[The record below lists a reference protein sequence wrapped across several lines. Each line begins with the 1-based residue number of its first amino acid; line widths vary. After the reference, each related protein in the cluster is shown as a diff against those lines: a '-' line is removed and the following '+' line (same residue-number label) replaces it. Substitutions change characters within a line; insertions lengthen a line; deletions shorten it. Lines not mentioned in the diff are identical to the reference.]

1 LFLIG
6 TVAIAGIP
14 PLAGFWSKD
23 EIMGHAF
30 VHHHYVLYGM
40 AAIGAFL
47 TSFYMFRLTY
57 LTFYG
62 SSRLDHHT
70 AEHVHESPMVMIGPL
85 VVLAGLS
92 VIGGFPG
99 VPPENGWFHHFLHP
113 VAGIAGGAE
122 HETSS
127 GLMLGLMG
135 TATVIALLGWGL
147 AHYFY
152 SGHTTAADAL
162 AARMPGAYRTLLNK
176 YYVDELYDTLF
187 VEPTKRLGLL
197 WDWFDR
203 HVIDGVVR
211 AVGTMAD
218 VGSAGS
224 TWLEKYVIYGFL
236 NIIGYANH
244 LLARSWRR
252 LQSGMVH
259 HYAAIIVGGLF
270 ILVHLILLLW
280 TSTSSTGSSGR

>member
-1 LFLIG
+1 
-6 TVAIAGIP
+6 
-14 PLAGFWSKD
+14 
-23 EIMGHAF
+23 
-30 VHHHYVLYGM
+30 
-40 AAIGAFL
+40 
-47 TSFYMFRLTY
+47 
-57 LTFYG
+57 
-62 SSRLDHHT
+62 
-70 AEHVHESPMVMIGPL
+70 
-85 VVLAGLS
+85 
-92 VIGGFPG
+92 
-99 VPPENGWFHHFLHP
+99 
-113 VAGIAGGAE
+113 
-122 HETSS
+122 
-127 GLMLGLMG
+127 
-135 TATVIALLGWGL
+135 LGWGL

-211 AVGTMAD
+211 TVGTMAD